1 MKLFLSTYYN
11 KVDLKGRV
19 SIPASFRLVL
29 ENENSVLSG
38 LILNKSYLN
47 DCIEGS
53 SIKRM
58 EMLNVSIEKMN
69 ILPEIQDALF
79 TFLLGNSVNVSFDP
93 DGRVIIP
100 KKLLSEVGIKDQ
112 AIFVGK
118 GRIFE
123 IWNPDKFEKYK
134 EKMIKIVESEKD
146 KIFLNKW

>member
-11 KVDLKGRV
+11 KVDVKGRV

-29 ENENSVLSG
+29 ENENSILSG
-38 LILNKSYLN
+38 LIINKSYLN
-47 DCIEGS
+47 DCLEGS

-58 EMLNVSIEKMN
+58 EMLNINIEQMQV
-69 ILPEIQDALF
+69 LPEIKDAFF
-79 TFLLGNSVNVSFDP
+79 TFLLGNSINVSFDQ
-93 DGRVIIP
+93 DGRVVIP

-134 EKMIKIVESEKD
+134 EKMTQIVESEKD
-146 KIFLNKW
+146 KIFFNK